1 VESDQVLPASSCG
14 AGKPVSDGWCAHT
27 FQEKFGEWPNGLSDF
42 PMEITPEVSNHIKH
56 KLIKFAKRRERRS
69 RWEKTT
75 RIYSTSER
83 QYHYEPPEGSDGQ
96 LIIEAKRKLQK
107 NVNSASQ

>member
-56 KLIKFAKRRERRS
+56 KLIKFAKRRERLQQMGRNL
-69 RWEKTT
+69 T
-75 RIYSTSER
+75 RIYFHLRAPVSTMSLLR
-83 QYHYEPPEGSDGQ
+83 AATG
-96 LIIEAKRKLQK
+96 
-107 NVNSASQ
+107 N